1 MSLRLPAVFAA
12 AALFFSPIGC
22 SRNAAEDPF
31 VASVRSLH
39 PSVVLLTMRVP
50 PESKK
55 DKFDEGYASG
65 LVIASGAWG
74 SDILTVQHAVD
85 GAWNLHVTVGNK
97 QKYPAT
103 VVASNADLD
112 VAVLRTEHPNLPVA
126 KLGSSAHLAD
136 EIGRQLGVLGYPV
149 PDDFE
154 NDELGL
160 ATSLNVGRLSSLRKD
175 ALEVT
180 VPIVPG
186 ESGGPVFIAETGEI
200 VGIAESRFDD
210 ERSIGFA
217 LPIDEAKKF
226 LHKYD
231 AVHGF

>member
-1 MSLRLPAVFAA
+1 MMLRVPVLCA
-12 AALFFSPIGC
+12 AALLFSFAGC
-22 SRNAAEDPF
+22 NRPSTPEDPF
-31 VASVRSLH
+31 VTSVRRLH
-39 PSVVLLTMRVP
+39 PSIVLLTMRIP
-50 PESKK
+50 PENKK
-55 DKFDEGYASG
+55 DRFDEGYASG
-65 LVIASGAWG
+65 VVIASGAWG

-85 GAWNLHVTVGNK
+85 GAWDLHVTIDNK
-97 QKYPAT
+97 HKVPAT
-103 VVASNADLD
+103 VIATNADLD
-112 VAVLRTEHPNLPVA
+112 VALLRTSQPNLIAAP
-126 KLGSSAHLAD
+126 LGSSRHLAD

-154 NDELGL
+154 DDDLGL
-160 ATSLNVGRLSSLRKD
+160 ATSLNVGRLSSMRKD

-186 ESGGPVFIAETGEI
+186 ESGGPVFVGDTGEI

-217 LPIDEAKKF
+217 LPIDEAKPF

-231 AVHGF
+231 AAHGF

>member
-1 MSLRLPAVFAA
+1 MSFRLVAVLPA
-12 AALFFSPIGC
+12 AALMFGLIGC
-22 SRNAAEDPF
+22 SRNAPEDPF
-31 VASVRSLH
+31 VTTVRRLH
-39 PSVVLLTMRVP
+39 PSVVLITMRVP
-50 PESKK
+50 PENKK

-65 LVIASGAWG
+65 IVIASGAWG

-85 GAWNLHVTVGNK
+85 GAWNVHVTVANK
-97 QKYPAT
+97 QRYPAM
-103 VVASNADLD
+103 VLAQNADLD
-112 VAVLRTEHPNLPVA
+112 VALLRTPHPNLPIA
-126 KLGSSAHLAD
+126 PLGSSKHLAN

-154 NDELGL
+154 DDDLGL

-186 ESGGPVFIAETGEI
+186 ESGGPVFVAETGEI

-231 AVHGF
+231 AIHGF

>member
-1 MSLRLPAVFAA
+1 MFARLSPVAA
-12 AALFFSPIGC
+12 TALLLLMLVGC
-22 SRNAAEDPF
+22 AQKSEDPF
-31 VASVRSLH
+31 VTAVRRLH

-50 PESKK
+50 PEHAS

-65 LVIASGAWG
+65 VVIASGDWG
-74 SDILTVQHAVD
+74 SDILTVQHAID
-85 GAWNLHVTVGNK
+85 QAWNLHVTIGNK
-97 QKYPAT
+97 KKYPAT
-103 VVASNADLD
+103 VIASNADLD
-112 VAVLRTEHPNLPVA
+112 VALLRTAQKNLPVA
-126 KLGSSAHLAD
+126 PLGSSKHLAD

-154 NDELGL
+154 DDDLGL

-186 ESGGPVFIAETGEI
+186 ESGGPVFVGDTGEI

-210 ERSIGFA
+210 EHSIGFA
-217 LPIDEAKKF
+217 LPIDEAKTF
-226 LHKYD
+226 LHKFD
-231 AVHGF
+231 SVHGF

>member
-1 MSLRLPAVFAA
+1 M
-12 AALFFSPIGC
+12 
-22 SRNAAEDPF
+22 EDPF
-31 VASVRSLH
+31 VTSVRRLH

-50 PESKK
+50 PENKR

-65 LVIASGAWG
+65 VVVASGAWG

-103 VVASNADLD
+103 VIAQNADLD
-112 VAVLRTEHPNLPVA
+112 VALLRTVHPNLPVA
-126 KLGSSAHLAD
+126 PLGSSKHLVD

-154 NDELGL
+154 DDDLGL

-186 ESGGPVFIAETGEI
+186 ESGGPVFVAESGEI

-226 LHKYD
+226 LHKFD

>member
-1 MSLRLPAVFAA
+1 MIARFSLLFAS
-12 AALFFSPIGC
+12 AALLVGL
-22 SRNAAEDPF
+22 AACGHKDTEDPF
-31 VASVRSLH
+31 VTSVRRLH

-50 PESKK
+50 PEHKS
-55 DKFDEGYASG
+55 DKFDEAYASG
-65 LVIASGAWG
+65 VVIASGAWG
-74 SDILTVQHAVD
+74 SDILTVQHAID
-85 GAWNLHVTVGNK
+85 GAWNLHVTIGNK

-103 VVASNADLD
+103 VIGSNADLD
-112 VAVLRTEHPNLPVA
+112 VALVRTAQPNLPVA
-126 KLGSSAHLAD
+126 PLGTSKHLVN

-154 NDELGL
+154 DDDLGL
-160 ATSLNVGRLSSLRKD
+160 ATSLNVGRLSSFRKD
-175 ALEVT
+175 AMEVT

-186 ESGGPVFIAETGEI
+186 ESGGPVFVGDTGEI

-217 LPIDEAKKF
+217 LPIDETKAF

-231 AVHGF
+231 AEHGF

>member
-1 MSLRLPAVFAA
+1 MSLRIPAVFAA
-12 AALFFSPIGC
+12 AALFFSLIGC
-22 SRNAAEDPF
+22 SRNVVEDPF
-31 VASVRSLH
+31 VTSVRRLH

-50 PESKK
+50 PENKR

-65 LVIASGAWG
+65 IVIASGAWG

-85 GAWNLHVTVGNK
+85 GAWNLHVTIGNK
-97 QKYPAT
+97 QKFPAT
-103 VVASNADLD
+103 VIAQNVDLD
-112 VAVLRTEHPNLPVA
+112 VAVLRTQHPNLPVA
-126 KLGSSAHLAD
+126 PLGSSKHLAD

-154 NDELGL
+154 DDDLGL

-186 ESGGPVFIAETGEI
+186 ESGGPVFVAETGEI

>member
-12 AALFFSPIGC
+12 ASLFFSLIGC
-22 SRNAAEDPF
+22 SRNAVEDPF
-31 VASVRSLH
+31 VTSVRRLH

-50 PESKK
+50 PENKH

-65 LVIASGAWG
+65 VVVASGAWG

-97 QKYPAT
+97 QKYPAS
-103 VVASNADLD
+103 VIAQNADLD
-112 VAVLRTEHPNLPVA
+112 VAVLRTAHPNLPVA
-126 KLGSSAHLAD
+126 QLGSSKHLGD

-154 NDELGL
+154 DDDLGL
-160 ATSLNVGRLSSLRKD
+160 ATSLNVGRLSSVRKD

-186 ESGGPVFIAETGEI
+186 ESGGPVFVAETGEI

>member
-1 MSLRLPAVFAA
+1 MELARDGRQQTKV
-12 AALFFSPIGC
+12 
-22 SRNAAEDPF
+22 SR
-31 VASVRSLH
+31 
-39 PSVVLLTMRVP
+39 
-50 PESKK
+50 
-55 DKFDEGYASG
+55 
-65 LVIASGAWG
+65 
-74 SDILTVQHAVD
+74 D
-85 GAWNLHVTVGNK
+85 G
-97 QKYPAT
+97 
-103 VVASNADLD
+103 D
-112 VAVLRTEHPNLPVA
+112 RTERR
-126 KLGSSAHLAD
+126 LGRGGGANDSSEFTGGTARNSKHLAD

-154 NDELGL
+154 DDDLGL

-186 ESGGPVFIAETGEI
+186 KSGGPVFIAETGEI

-217 LPIDEAKKF
+217 LPIDEAKTF

>member
-1 MSLRLPAVFAA
+1 MNVRFSAVVAA
-12 AALFFSPIGC
+12 TALFFSLSGC
-22 SRNAAEDPF
+22 GHKATEDPF
-31 VASVRSLH
+31 VTSVRRLH

-50 PESKK
+50 PENKS

-65 LVIASGAWG
+65 VVIASGAWG
-74 SDILTVQHAVD
+74 SDILTVQHAID
-85 GAWNLHVTVGNK
+85 GAWNLHVTIGNRK
-97 QKYPAT
+97 KYPAA
-103 VVASNADLD
+103 VIASNADLD
-112 VAVLRTEHPNLPVA
+112 VALLRTAQPNLPVA
-126 KLGSSAHLAD
+126 PLGASKHLAD

-154 NDELGL
+154 DDDLGL

-175 ALEVT
+175 AIEVT

-186 ESGGPVFIAETGEI
+186 ESGGPVFVGDTGEI

-217 LPIDEAKKF
+217 LPIDEAKPF

-231 AVHGF
+231 AAHGF

>member
-1 MSLRLPAVFAA
+1 MRLRLCAVFLA
-12 AALFFSPIGC
+12 AALFFSLIGC
-22 SRNAAEDPF
+22 SRNVAEDPF
-31 VASVRSLH
+31 VASVRHLH

-50 PESKK
+50 PENKR

-65 LVIASGAWG
+65 LVVASGAWG

-103 VVASNADLD
+103 VIASNADLD
-112 VAVLRTEHPNLPVA
+112 VAIVRTEHPNLPVA
-126 KLGSSAHLAD
+126 QLGSSQHLAD

-149 PDDFE
+149 PDDFQ
-154 NDELGL
+154 DDDLGL

-186 ESGGPVFIAETGEI
+186 ESGGPVFVAETGEI

-231 AVHGF
+231 AIHGF

>member
-1 MSLRLPAVFAA
+1 MAP
-12 AALFFSPIGC
+12 
-22 SRNAAEDPF
+22 
-31 VASVRSLH
+31 
-39 PSVVLLTMRVP
+39 
-50 PESKK
+50 
-55 DKFDEGYASG
+55 
-65 LVIASGAWG
+65 
-74 SDILTVQHAVD
+74 
-85 GAWNLHVTVGNK
+85 
-97 QKYPAT
+97 
-103 VVASNADLD
+103 
-112 VAVLRTEHPNLPVA
+112 
-126 KLGSSAHLAD
+126 LGSSKHLAD

-154 NDELGL
+154 DDELGL

-186 ESGGPVFIAETGEI
+186 ESGGPVFVAETGEI

-217 LPIDEAKKF
+217 LPIDEAKTF

>member
-1 MSLRLPAVFAA
+1 MSLRLTAVFSA
-12 AALFFSPIGC
+12 AALFFSLIGC
-22 SRNAAEDPF
+22 SRNAVEDPF
-31 VASVRSLH
+31 VTSVRRLH

-50 PESKK
+50 PENKH

-65 LVIASGAWG
+65 VVVASGGWG

-103 VVASNADLD
+103 VIAQNADLD
-112 VAVLRTEHPNLPVA
+112 VALLRTTHPNLPVA
-126 KLGSSAHLAD
+126 PLGSSKHLAD

-154 NDELGL
+154 DDDLGL

-186 ESGGPVFIAETGEI
+186 ESGGPVFVAESGEI

>member
-1 MSLRLPAVFAA
+1 MNLRFPAIVAA
-12 AALFFSPIGC
+12 ASLLCGLIGC
-22 SRNAAEDPF
+22 ARDPAEDPF
-31 VASVRSLH
+31 VTAVRRLH

-50 PESKK
+50 PENKH

-65 LVIASGAWG
+65 VVIASGAWG
-74 SDILTVQHAVD
+74 SDILTVQHAID

-112 VAVLRTEHPNLPVA
+112 VALVRTARPNLPVA
-126 KLGSSAHLAD
+126 PLGASRNLSA
-136 EIGRQLGVLGYPV
+136 EIGRELGVLGYPV

-154 NDELGL
+154 GDDLGL
-160 ATSLNVGRLSSLRKD
+160 ATSLNVGRLSSLRKN

-186 ESGGPVFIAETGEI
+186 ESGGPVFVGDTGEI
-200 VGIAESRFDD
+200 IGIAESRFDD

-217 LPIDEAKKF
+217 LPIDDAKTF

>member
-1 MSLRLPAVFAA
+1 MRLRFTAVFSAA
-12 AALFFSPIGC
+12 AMLFSLIGC

-31 VASVRSLH
+31 VTSVRRLH

-50 PESKK
+50 PENKH

-65 LVIASGAWG
+65 LVVASGAWG

-97 QKYPAT
+97 QKFPAT
-103 VVASNADLD
+103 VIAQNADLD
-112 VAVLRTEHPNLPVA
+112 VAVVRTTHPNLPVA
-126 KLGSSAHLAD
+126 PLGSSKHLAD

-154 NDELGL
+154 DDDLGL

-186 ESGGPVFIAETGEI
+186 ESGGPVFVAETGEI

-217 LPIDEAKKF
+217 LPIDEAKTF

>member
-1 MSLRLPAVFAA
+1 MILRLCAVFPA
-12 AALFFSPIGC
+12 AALFFGLIGC
-22 SRNAAEDPF
+22 SRNVAEDPF
-31 VASVRSLH
+31 VASVRRLH

-50 PESKK
+50 PENKH

-65 LVIASGAWG
+65 VVIASGAWG

-85 GAWNLHVTVGNK
+85 GAWNLRVTVGNK
-97 QKYPAT
+97 QKFPAT
-103 VVASNADLD
+103 VIAQNADLD
-112 VAVLRTEHPNLPVA
+112 VALLRTAHPNLPVA
-126 KLGSSAHLAD
+126 PLGSSKHLTD

-154 NDELGL
+154 NDDLGL

-186 ESGGPVFIAETGEI
+186 ESGGPVFVAETGEI

-217 LPIDEAKKF
+217 LPIDEAKTF

>member
-1 MSLRLPAVFAA
+1 MRSHLATTFAA
-12 AALFFSPIGC
+12 ALALSSLFGC
-22 SRNAAEDPF
+22 AAKAPEDPF
-31 VASVRSLH
+31 VAAVRRLR

-50 PESKK
+50 PENKE

-65 LVIASGAWG
+65 IVIASGAWG
-74 SDILTVQHAVD
+74 SDILTVQHAID

-97 QKYPAT
+97 RKYPAT
-103 VVASNADLD
+103 VIASNVDLD
-112 VAVLRTEHPNLPVA
+112 VALIRTPQPNLPVA
-126 KLGSSAHLAD
+126 PLGVSKPLAD
-136 EIGRQLGVLGYPV
+136 QIGRQLGVLGYPV

-154 NDELGL
+154 QDDLGL

-186 ESGGPVFIAETGEI
+186 ESGGPVFVADTGEI

-217 LPIDEAKKF
+217 LPIDEVKAF

>member
-1 MSLRLPAVFAA
+1 MHLRLSAVFAA
-12 AALFFSPIGC
+12 AALLFSLIGC
-22 SRNAAEDPF
+22 SRNAVEDPF
-31 VASVRSLH
+31 VTTVRRLH

-50 PESKK
+50 PENRK

-65 LVIASGAWG
+65 VVIASGAWG

-97 QKYPAT
+97 QKFPAK
-103 VVASNADLD
+103 VIAQNADLD
-112 VAVLRTEHPNLPVA
+112 VALLRTDRPNLPVA
-126 KLGSSAHLAD
+126 PLGSSKHLAD
-136 EIGRQLGVLGYPV
+136 EVGRQLGVLGYPV

-154 NDELGL
+154 DDDLGL
-160 ATSLNVGRLSSLRKD
+160 ATSLNVGRLSSVRKD

-186 ESGGPVFIAETGEI
+186 ESGGPVFVAETGEI

-226 LHKYD
+226 LHKFD